1 MLEQSFSMLKPGV
14 LQRRLMGR
22 IISTL
27 EEKGLRIVALKMFLM
42 DDALVNQHYE
52 AHREKAFFPELSA
65 FMKSSPVVAMVVE
78 GENAVSLLRMLCG
91 ATKVEDALPGTIRG
105 DFAMSTGQNIIH
117 ASDSSESAKREIS
130 LFFKPEEIFDWK
142 DGNDEWL

>member
-27 EEKGLRIVALKMFLM
+27 EAKGLRIVALKMFQM